1 MEKTTH
7 MHTILHG
14 TTNTCM
20 QVYQAIIIVSMK
32 LCSLYKCSVSML
44 LAIASIVGWV
54 KRNSTY
60 PHGNSGQ
67 NDTQQES
74 VDDVGY
80 DQPQGV
86 VGVPLGIVVVIVDC
100 AMVVA
105 LYIYG
110 EGTTNICLQSFGSA
124 IKCTFL
130 YIHSVYLCRS
140 TQVQLLHFDLWDQR
154 KQHCSERWPVPPEEV
169 GHAS

>member
-1 MEKTTH
+1 MRIIAFLAKWCLTLLCIRTNN
-7 MHTILHG
+7 TQVIIILLYA
-14 TTNTCM
+14 TSVPFKRSVSCFTVFSEVTAI
-20 QVYQAIIIVSMK
+20 AII
-32 LCSLYKCSVSML
+32 
-44 LAIASIVGWV
+44 AIAIVATIAIATI
-54 KRNSTY
+54 STY

-105 LYIYG
+105 L
-110 EGTTNICLQSFGSA
+110 
-124 IKCTFL
+124 
-130 YIHSVYLCRS
+130 
-140 TQVQLLHFDLWDQR
+140 
-154 KQHCSERWPVPPEEV
+154 
-169 GHAS
+169 